1 MLARDS
7 GLIGGGFAICRTLLV
22 QKNVLE
28 GMGRL
33 CLNFV
38 FEIECFAHFFFFV
51 NFVP

>member
-38 FEIECFAHFFFFV
+38 FEMESSVSRIFL
-51 NFVP
+51 